1 MFRLAEYE
9 EGSDLF
15 KYLSSIS
22 SKTIYDALC
31 DWVRTPDDLRE
42 LYFINFELMPAGI
55 RDVDFFE
62 GIAEHLRTSESGAA
76 LKMKFT
82 GWFSEWASTEELSA
96 DGAAAIE
103 FLWRKIERMKEKML
117 DREEYYTFDLFEE
130 YLFSMMITHMSFID
144 PEPGASS
151 ESARKRDAA
160 IVNTKKELVGK
171 YGMEEREAAWTA
183 FTVHRAG
190 TMDIDAAEDMGYESL
205 FFWDDDYSLFFE
217 SCDTF
222 IEGIRNIVSGMGA
235 ILGYDY
241 KSAEEIFK
249 DAGYRVPLWIIGTE
263 ASYEVRK
270 EDAMKRLQ
278 QFDSLLPPLDLL
290 QELEDDTDEDVDEF
304 DGGGN
309 DYPDLPDWSDE
320 ELPFS

>member
-9 EGSDLF
+9 EGSDIF

-31 DWVRTPDDLRE
+31 DWVRTPDDLLE
-42 LYFINFELMPAGI
+42 LYLINFAEMPAGV

-130 YLFSMMITHMSFID
+130 YLFAMMITHLSLIET
-144 PEPGASS
+144 EPGSS
-151 ESARKRDAA
+151 SGKARKKGPA
-160 IVNTKKELVGK
+160 IAKTEKELIEK
-171 YGMEEREAAWTA
+171 FGMEKREAAWTA
-183 FTVHRAG
+183 TAVHRAAF
-190 TMDIDAAEDMGYESL
+190 MDIDEAEDMGYGSL

-217 SCDTF
+217 NCDTF
-222 IEGIRNIVSGMGA
+222 IEGVRNIVGGMGA

-241 KSAEEIFK
+241 ESAAEIFTN
-249 DAGYRVPLWIIGTE
+249 AGYRVPLWIIGTE
-263 ASYEVRK
+263 ASYEIRK

-290 QELEDDTDEDVDEF
+290 QDFEDDTGEDDEDYIEDRNEF
-304 DGGGN
+304 
-309 DYPDLPDWSDE
+309 PELPDWNDD